1 MASTWLKIKMW
12 TRLTLISVVLL
23 YLLVFII
30 KNRDNDIKISVPL
43 VKEYNDLNVLVV
55 MLLTAVFSIFGWW
68 LLKTVLRAVRQI
80 KDINR
85 KAKIERMEREHSD
98 MLAKASKLQ
107 TRAETTH
114 TPPS

>member
-43 VKEYNDLNVLVV
+43 V
-55 MLLTAVFSIFGWW
+55 
-68 LLKTVLRAVRQI
+68 
-80 KDINR
+80 
-85 KAKIERMEREHSD
+85 
-98 MLAKASKLQ
+98 
-107 TRAETTH
+107 
-114 TPPS
+114 

>member
-1 MASTWLKIKMW
+1 
-12 TRLTLISVVLL
+12 
-23 YLLVFII
+23 
-30 KNRDNDIKISVPL
+30 
-43 VKEYNDLNVLVV
+43 